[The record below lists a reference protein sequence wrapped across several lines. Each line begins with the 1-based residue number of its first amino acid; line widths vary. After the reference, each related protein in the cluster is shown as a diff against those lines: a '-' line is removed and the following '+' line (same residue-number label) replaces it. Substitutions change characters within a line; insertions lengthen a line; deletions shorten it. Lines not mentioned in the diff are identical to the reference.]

1 MKINKF
7 ITNINLYIFNYSN
20 NNSLKVI
27 IIIVLMSFIKPP
39 KINLKI
45 HVFKRKKK
53 KLKISGFNKK
63 SSKSI
68 QISHF
73 ENPQ

>member
-53 KLKISGFNKK
+53 KIKNFRIQQKIVKINSNFT
-63 SSKSI
+63 
-68 QISHF
+68 F
-73 ENPQ
+73 